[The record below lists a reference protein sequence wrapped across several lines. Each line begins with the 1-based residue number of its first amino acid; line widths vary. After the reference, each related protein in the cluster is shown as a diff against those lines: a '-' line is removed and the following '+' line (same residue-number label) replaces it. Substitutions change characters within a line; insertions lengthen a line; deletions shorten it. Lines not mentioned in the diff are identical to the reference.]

1 MTRDYKNSPQR
12 AARGGGSG
20 KTVFTGV
27 VIGLLLGIITAL
39 GIALYL
45 NRSPS
50 PFVNKTQQPEPK
62 KPAEA
67 NAPDAA
73 KPMEPAPLPGMGKPG
88 EKPRF
93 DFYEILP
100 GDKDATKRQPDKPAK
115 EAAPANHSE
124 AGQAKA
130 LEPAPAK
137 AASKDFYFLQAGSFR
152 SAADADNL
160 KARLALIGLQAN
172 VMQADV
178 PNMGTMYRVRV
189 GPYPTS
195 DAMTMVKDQLAQNG
209 IQASVVKLANG
220 RNN

>member
-1 MTRDYKNSPQR
+1 MTRDYKNSPRR

-20 KTVFTGV
+20 KTAFTGV

-50 PFVNKTQQPEPK
+50 PFVNKTQQLEPK

-67 NAPDAA
+67 KAPET
-73 KPMEPAPLPGMGKPG
+73 KPMEPAPLPGMAKPG
-88 EKPRF
+88 DKPRF

-100 GDKDATKRQPDKPAK
+100 GDKEATKRLPDKPAK
-115 EAAPANHSE
+115 ETAPLNPSETAPA
-124 AGQAKA
+124 KA
-130 LEPAPAK
+130 PESAPAK
-137 AASKDFYFLQAGSFR
+137 AAGKDTYFLQAGSFR

-189 GPYPTS
+189 GPYQSS